1 MVVTDLPGTVARE
14 QNARTIW
21 GQYYPGFTDRERRL
35 HSRGDLLAAI
45 DRTRA
50 LVIDGTRTFRYPRGS
65 TAP

>member
-1 MVVTDLPGTVARE
+1 VPVARE
-14 QNARTIW
+14 QNAHHL